1 MRKRN
6 REGII
11 IAAVPFSPNLGD
23 GIIHEALEFSI
34 YSHEQN
40 VILHTLDIAGRL
52 DYDVN
57 NSKINNTKSSLK
69 YFVAIPRFIR
79 IIIVLCYVQYLYHK
93 RLKRVYHNKLSKSS
107 LMIIGGGQLFSDVD
121 LNFPIKLYLLFK
133 EARSTNTSIIIY
145 GAGMASN
152 ISSLGEWL
160 FAKLLNSKLVKN
172 IYLRDDISIQNY
184 YKYRFISKGIQEVWD
199 PGILISRKYPKIFN
213 EKKKYIGIG
222 ISSPMNLKYSG
233 DSFVEINYDSVLLK
247 IISHLISLKKNI
259 LLFTNGTIEDEEY
272 KERLYAKISE
282 EEKGKICLASRPIRP
297 LDLVNIITATEY
309 IISQRLHSNIV
320 AYSYKIPSIGI
331 VWDKKLVGFFKKI
344 KRERM
349 LLDLNNQDWFSV
361 FTKLLTDSLIHINID
376 EHTQFLNEADSQI
389 KEMIIKNKRND
400 D

>member
-1 MRKRN
+1 MRKIN
-6 REGII
+6 RVGIT

-34 YSHEQN
+34 YSHEKN
-40 VILHTLDIAGRL
+40 VTLHTLDIAGRL

-57 NSKINNTKSSLK
+57 NTNIKSAKSILK
-69 YFVAIPRFIR
+69 YFVAIPRFFR
-79 IIIVLCYVQYLYHK
+79 VIIVLCYVHYLYYK
-93 RLKRVYHNKLSKSS
+93 RLKRVYHNKLSRSR
-107 LMIIGGGQLFSDVD
+107 LVIIGGGQLFSDVD

-133 EARSTNTSIIIY
+133 EARRTNTSIIIY
-145 GAGMASN
+145 SAGMASN

-184 YKYRFISKGIQEVWD
+184 CKYRFISKGIQEVWD

-213 EKKKYIGIG
+213 KKKKYIGIG

-233 DSFVEINYDSVLLK
+233 DSFVEINYDRVLLK

-272 KERLYAKISE
+272 KERLYDMISE
-282 EEKGKICLASRPIRP
+282 KEKEKICLASRPIRP
-297 LDLVNIITATEY
+297 LDLVNIITKTEY

-349 LLDLNNQDWFSV
+349 LLDLDNQDWFSV
-361 FTKLLTDSLIHINID
+361 FTKLLTDSLMHINID
-376 EHTQFLNEADSQI
+376 DHSQFLNESESQI
-389 KEMIIKNKRND
+389 KEMMIKNTRNND
-400 D
+400 